1 MPVIIILRPGLGAG
15 SNDGGA
21 NTPVGDTVSF
31 EDITTAG
38 AGVTLVLVAGGG
50 TAADQSTTVVS
61 TVENLT
67 GTPNSP
73 DRLTGDDGDN
83 KLNGLGDND
92 VLTGGDGGNDTITG
106 DTGNDTLIGG
116 IGNDVM
122 TGDAGDDILRPGLGA
137 GSNDGGANTP
147 VGDTVSFEDI
157 TTAGAGVTLVLVAGG
172 GTAADQS
179 TTVVSTVENLT
190 GTPNSPDRLTG
201 DDGDN
206 KLNGLGDNDVLTGG
220 DGNDTITGDTGND
233 TLIGGI
239 GNDVMTG
246 DAGDDILRPGL
257 GAGSNDGGANTPV
270 GDTVSFE
277 DITTAGAGVTLV
289 LVAGGGTAADQS
301 TTVVSTVEN
310 LTGTPNSPDRL
321 TGDDGDNKLNGLGD
335 NDVLTGG
342 DGNDTITGD
351 TGNDTLIGGIG
362 NDVMTGDAGDDI
374 LRPGARRRVRMMV
387 ALTRLLVTR

>member
-1 MPVIIILRPGLGAG
+1 M
-15 SNDGGA
+15 
-21 NTPVGDTVSF
+21 
-31 EDITTAG
+31 
-38 AGVTLVLVAGGG
+38 
-50 TAADQSTTVVS
+50 
-61 TVENLT
+61 
-67 GTPNSP
+67 
-73 DRLTGDDGDN
+73 
-83 KLNGLGDND
+83 
-92 VLTGGDGGNDTITG
+92 GDGGRSVD
-106 DTGNDTLIGG
+106 
-116 IGNDVM
+116 
-122 TGDAGDDILRPGLGA
+122 
-137 GSNDGGANTP
+137 DGG
-147 VGDTVSFEDI
+147 VDD
-157 TTAGAGVTLVLVAGG
+157 
-172 GTAADQS
+172 
-179 TTVVSTVENLT
+179 ENLT

-310 LTGTPNSPDRL
+310 LTGTLNSPDRL
-321 TGDDGDNKLNGLGD
+321 TGDDGDNKLKGFATTTSST
-335 NDVLTGG
+335 VATAP
-342 DGNDTITGD
+342 TRSTA
-351 TGNDTLIGGIG
+351 TT
-362 NDVMTGDAGDDI
+362 VMT
-374 LRPGARRRVRMMV
+374 R
-387 ALTRLLVTR
+387 